1 MVANLSSNVLSPSE
15 PETTL
20 GERLQKAREQAG
32 LSLAMASHLAGVKP
46 ATLRDW
52 ERDRSAPRVNKLVNL
67 AGILGVS
74 PTHLMAEEGQSNN
87 PVAVS
92 RGRREK
98 LLTQLKAEMQDIEA
112 QQKDLTKRLGSAL
125 KLLNKL
131 T

>member
-20 GERLQKAREQAG
+20 GERLQKARQNAG
-32 LSLAMASHLAGVKP
+32 LSLALAAHLAGVKP

-74 PTHLMAEEGQSNN
+74 PTHLMAEEGQSEN
-87 PVAVS
+87 PVATS
-92 RGRREK
+92 RGRQEK
-98 LLTQLKAEMQDIEA
+98 LLNHLKVEIREIEA
-112 QQKDLTKRLGSAL
+112 QQKALTTRLSAAL
-125 KLLNKL
+125 GILNKL
-131 T
+131 K